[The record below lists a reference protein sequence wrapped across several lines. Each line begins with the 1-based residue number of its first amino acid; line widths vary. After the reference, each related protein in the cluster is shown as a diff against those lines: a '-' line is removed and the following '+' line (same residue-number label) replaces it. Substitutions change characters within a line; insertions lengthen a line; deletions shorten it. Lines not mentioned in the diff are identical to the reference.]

1 MKKKLV
7 LLLVVAASIFVISIA
22 IRIVF
27 CNERAA
33 DGLAAARDSIRT
45 SDDLSLGDRARA
57 RPDSADP
64 SRSLPGSVE
73 REPMQAR
80 KNFPPVFL
88 SNDEEAKYFISHALT
103 LTKNGVRVPNP
114 SDAVAEIQE
123 TTVTVIFPPPKVLPD
138 GTNPP
143 LSRAEYHAKLKFD
156 RKTGKL
162 LQFLV
167 GS

>member
-1 MKKKLV
+1 
-7 LLLVVAASIFVISIA
+7 
-22 IRIVF
+22 
-27 CNERAA
+27 
-33 DGLAAARDSIRT
+33 
-45 SDDLSLGDRARA
+45 
-57 RPDSADP
+57 
-64 SRSLPGSVE
+64 
-73 REPMQAR
+73 MQAR
-80 KNFPPVFL
+80 KNFPPMFL

-156 RKTGKL
+156 IKPPCFTTNLFVRNFSGNRTPITIAK
-162 LQFLV
+162 
-167 GS
+167 